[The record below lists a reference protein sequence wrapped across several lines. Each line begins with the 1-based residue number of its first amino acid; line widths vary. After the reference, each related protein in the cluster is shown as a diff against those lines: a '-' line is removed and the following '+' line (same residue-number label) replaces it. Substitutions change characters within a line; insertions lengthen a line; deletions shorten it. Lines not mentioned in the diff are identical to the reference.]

1 MRELRTLAIVV
12 LLASA
17 CAPRA
22 VLTRTELRMT
32 ADEHDRAAEVEEF
45 HSKEMRPAEAGED
58 HAARAAEHRAMAQR
72 LRDAEAIACAG
83 LREGTEGVSPFSG
96 FTVEKVERIDES
108 WGRAPSPGRAAPS
121 SLRGAAMTVRSD
133 LDLEAAETRMACS
146 TARARALGDD
156 GATPVGLG
164 RVTVRFQVLAER
176 RFVIQVRADD
186 EASAKEVL
194 RRAEALV
201 VR

>member
-1 MRELRTLAIVV
+1 MREIRTLAILV

-22 VLTRTELRMT
+22 VLTRKELRMT
-32 ADEHDRAAEVEEF
+32 ADEHDRAAQVEEF
-45 HSKEMRPAEAGED
+45 HAKEMRPEAGED

-72 LRDAEAIACAG
+72 LRDSEASACAG
-83 LREGTEGVSPFSG
+83 LREGTERVSPFSG

-108 WGRAPSPGRAAPS
+108 WGRAPSPGRAVPT

-146 TARARALGDD
+146 AARARALGDD
-156 GATPVGLG
+156 GTTPVGLG
-164 RVTVRFQVLAER
+164 RVTVRFEVLAER
-176 RFVIQVRADD
+176 RFLIQVRADD
-186 EASAKEVL
+186 EASAREVL

>member
-1 MRELRTLAIVV
+1 
-12 LLASA
+12 
-17 CAPRA
+17 
-22 VLTRTELRMT
+22 MT